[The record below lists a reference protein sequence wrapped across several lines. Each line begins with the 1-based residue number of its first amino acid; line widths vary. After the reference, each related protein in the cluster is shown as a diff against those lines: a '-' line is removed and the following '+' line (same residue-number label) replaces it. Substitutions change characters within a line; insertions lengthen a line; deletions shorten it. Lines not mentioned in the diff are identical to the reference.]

1 MSLGATFFSLSS
13 WALALIIFAVVAA
26 VTGAGVLLGRHLREH
41 HETLREP
48 FGAAQG
54 ALLGVV
60 ALILAFGLTLAVG
73 RYEDRRAAVVADA
86 NAIGTTYLRAQLL
99 AEPVRTRSLALL
111 RGYNDLALRLS
122 HEVPNSPAMEQTAA
136 QEDVLQRRLW
146 SLAGQALDKAPIASG
161 PRLYV
166 DALNTMIDEQTVRLS
181 ALNNRVPGTV
191 LALEVIG
198 AAVALGLLGLY
209 LSVLGRG
216 VWPMVFAT
224 VLVTML
230 LLVTFDLD
238 RPTRGLITIP
248 DTPYKALQAS
258 MKLPPAASSAG
269 TAAP

>member
-1 MSLGATFFSLSS
+1 LSFFSLSS
-13 WALALIIFAVVAA
+13 WELAVIIFAVVAS
-26 VTGAGVLLGRHLREH
+26 VTAGGVLLGRRLREH

-48 FGAAQG
+48 FGVLQA

-60 ALILAFGLTLAVG
+60 GLILAFGLSLAVG
-73 RYEDRRAAVVADA
+73 RYEDRRAAVVSDA

-99 AEPVRTRSLALL
+99 AEPHRTRSLELL
-111 RGYNDLALRLS
+111 RRYTNLALKLS
-122 HEVPNSPAMEQTAA
+122 HEVPNSAAMGRTVAH
-136 QEDVLQRRLW
+136 EDVVQRRLW
-146 SLAGQALDKAPIASG
+146 DLAGQAISAAPVASA

-166 DALNTMIDEQTVRLS
+166 DALNTMIDEQTVRVS
-181 ALNNRVPGTV
+181 ALNNRVPGSV

-216 VWPMVFAT
+216 IWPMALAT

-238 RPTRGLITIP
+238 RPTRGLITVP
-248 DTPYKALQAS
+248 DTPYKSLRLS
-258 MKLPPAASSAG
+258 MALPPAAQQ
-269 TAAP
+269 PRP